1 MAHLLTD
8 QLRLMAAQLPDERA
22 YLNLADLSAISFG
35 EWEEASNRAARGL
48 VALGVAKGDRVGL
61 AIPMEDPLRWLVAY
75 AAIHKAGAVAVPVNT
90 RLAAAEVGHILA
102 HSGASVALTGGG
114 LTATVASLRAELPA
128 LAHVVDD
135 DEWAALLDHD
145 GGEFQVPVEPDDMA
159 DILYTSGTTGRPKG
173 VVVRHRN
180 AAMIPNAMPN
190 WTGQVWMHAS
200 PLFTFAGIAS
210 VYNPMKLGM
219 TGAYMPRFDA
229 GRWLALVAELRPA
242 AMFIVPAM
250 AQLLLAHP
258 DFAATDFSCVTL
270 CSVGSAPVA
279 PETLRRLAAAMPNA
293 NVTNGYGMTEAGPAY
308 CTLPREELERRP
320 GSVGKPMPPAEFR
333 IVDEAERDLPPGEIG
348 EVLIR
353 NPGRQ
358 REYYNDPEATAA
370 AWNRD
375 GWLRSGDL
383 GYLDADGYLYIVG
396 RKKDVIIRGGNNVH
410 AKDVEDVLYAHPA
423 VLEAAVAAVPHE
435 VLGEDVGAWVVLRPG
450 ATATAE
456 ELQAHCAASLADYKV
471 PRRIT
476 FMDALPRNP
485 TGKVQKDK
493 LPR

>member
-8 QLRLMAAQLPDERA
+8 QLRMMAAHFPDEVG
-22 YLNLADLSAISFG
+22 YLNLADLSPLTFRS
-35 EWEEASNRAARGL
+35 WEEQSNRLARGL
-48 VALGVAKGDRVGL
+48 VGAGVAKGDRVAL
-61 AIPMEDPLRWLVAY
+61 AIPMEDPLRWLVSY

-90 RLAAAEVGHILA
+90 RLATGEIGHILA

-114 LTATVASLRAELPA
+114 LTATVAELRPGLPA
-128 LAHVVDD
+128 LARVFDEAGWDGLLADD
-135 DEWAALLDHD
+135 SSA
-145 GGEFQVPVEPDDMA
+145 FQVPLEPDDMA

-180 AAMIPNAMPN
+180 AAMIPNALPA
-190 WTGQVWMHAS
+190 WTGRVWMHAS
-200 PLFTFAGIAS
+200 PLFTFAGISS

-229 GRWLALVAELRPA
+229 GLWLARVAELRPA
-242 AMFIVPAM
+242 AMFLVPAM
-250 AQLLLAHP
+250 AHLLLSHP

-293 NVTNGYGMTEAGPAY
+293 NVSNGYGMTEAGPAY
-308 CTLPREELERRP
+308 CALPREELERRP
-320 GSVGKPMPPAEFR
+320 GSVGRPMPPAEFR
-333 IVDEAERDLPPGEIG
+333 IVDEAGRELPPGEIG
-348 EVLIR
+348 EVQIR

-358 REYYNDPEATAA
+358 REYYNDPEATAST
-370 AWNRD
+370 WSPE

-396 RKKDVIIRGGNNVH
+396 RTKDVIIRGGNNVH
-410 AKDVEDVLYAHPA
+410 AKDVEDVLYEHPA
-423 VLEAAVAAVPHE
+423 VQEAAVAAVPHE
-435 VLGEDVGAWVVLRPG
+435 VLGEDVGAWVVLKPG

-456 ELQAHCAASLADYKV
+456 ELRAHCAARLADYKV
-471 PRRIT
+471 PRRFT
-476 FMDALPRNP
+476 FLDELPRNP
-485 TGKVQKDK
+485 TGKVQKDR